1 MEILGQTPVQTILF
15 IVIYTITGVVPLM
28 AALYLLLRRANA
40 IAPDVTSP
48 VRVRRWAAA
57 FFGVSALGH
66 VWWLLFYY
74 FSRSLSYMDEMRLSA
89 GYMAVVVLDFLTLL
103 PTIAGTLLAMLQD
116 RRRPVW
122 PVFAATLPFVVL
134 GGMVVVRPDL
144 QLLRVGIF
152 YVLLLYVLFTVY
164 MAFALRHYGRWLRDN
179 YANLER
185 KEVWQTHVLSFVFM
199 LLLIF
204 YAIVDIDSLVLLYV
218 LHFIELALFCFLL
231 WRVETLP
238 QLNAES
244 EEEAYTPSA
253 PERQVCETASE
264 STFVPETMP
273 IIPTQPEQP
282 SANPINID
290 VDQMEQLLK
299 EHCVATQLYLEPELT
314 LQKLAQTVG
323 TNRYYLSQYFSRQ
336 GITYNT
342 YINNLRVN
350 HFISRCNALTAAGES
365 VSAKNLAHESGFS
378 SYRTFSRAFLLRTGQ
393 SVTVWLNGGVIIWL
407 NCQVIKKIVVYLH
420 QVTIKQEIIWQQKS
434 QDTTRHSPLSRR
446 GMWQKNSTT
455 VTNWSW

>member
-179 YANLER
+179 YADLER

-204 YAIVDIDSLVLLYV
+204 YAFVDTESVVLMFV

-238 QLNAES
+238 QLEDGLTPDPSPKERGVYSSSAERS
-244 EEEAYTPSA
+244 
-253 PERQVCETASE
+253 
-264 STFVPETMP
+264 
-273 IIPTQPEQP
+273 
-282 SANPINID
+282 D
-290 VDQMEQLLK
+290 DK
-299 EHCVATQLYLEPELT
+299 
-314 LQKLAQTVG
+314 G
-323 TNRYYLSQYFSRQ
+323 
-336 GITYNT
+336 
-342 YINNLRVN
+342 
-350 HFISRCNALTAAGES
+350 
-365 VSAKNLAHESGFS
+365 
-378 SYRTFSRAFLLRTGQ
+378 
-393 SVTVWLNGGVIIWL
+393 
-407 NCQVIKKIVVYLH
+407 
-420 QVTIKQEIIWQQKS
+420 
-434 QDTTRHSPLSRR
+434 DHSPLLGR
-446 GMWQKNSTT
+446 GAGVRLSTSPKSADCWKRTAWTHSFTYSTT
-455 VTNWSW
+455 